1 MSSTIGFKRKCSHAS
16 VVSEKAI
23 QDAAAARIQIPLGPP
38 FGKGGSQFHSSILP
52 AANPALRNFTMDYPS
67 LKKRSQGRFRIST
80 AYS

>member
-38 FGKGGSQFHSSILP
+38 FGKGGSYKDGELRGTISSAPFQTIPIASSPL
-52 AANPALRNFTMDYPS
+52 
-67 LKKRSQGRFRIST
+67 
-80 AYS
+80 